1 MGCAISASAAA
12 IYSAVVDILFCN
24 LSEWSSISKT
34 STDFFGISF
43 SMGDGFGGDGV
54 DLFDFLLGASSSESE
69 SFKPRALPK
78 KKKKDN

>member
-1 MGCAISASAAA
+1 
-12 IYSAVVDILFCN
+12 
-24 LSEWSSISKT
+24 
-34 STDFFGISF
+34 
-43 SMGDGFGGDGV
+43 MGDGFGGDGV